1 MNSTIE
7 LTVRNKDIHVRKAD
21 KLVTGQTNN
30 EIKFHFDGEPWD
42 SLSKSIIFRVEDLKM
57 LVALDGDTVKIP
69 FEIFNEIY
77 LGKIVY
83 IGVYGL
89 DSAGVVIYPTPYF
102 RLGVIERG
110 ANTEGAS
117 DPSTPSLNIDKEL
130 LDKALKA
137 ADEAKTAAA
146 SAKADANSAAESA
159 ELVSEKTEITK
170 ANADRAEA
178 ATKQYPRINE
188 ETAHWETW
196 DPAVGGWKDTGT
208 LAEFK
213 IRTTYPTVEAMNADF
228 SGTSTNTGDFVMI
241 AGSVENPDT
250 AKLYVKGETAF
261 EYITDLS
268 GAQGMKG
275 ESAYDLAVAKGYYE
289 GTEDNFAKM
298 LGDAVNKEPDRQ
310 AAETERGK
318 AENARVEAEKSR
330 VTAESGRVTAESGRT
345 TAEDA
350 RNNAEVNRQTE
361 EGKRAKAETDRASA
375 ESKRVTAES
384 GRSTAEDERVK
395 AELARAQK
403 ETERQTEESKRVKAE
418 SDRATA
424 ENGRVTAESDRIA
437 AEGNRVEAENARI
450 SAEKNRAD
458 AEDTRAAQEE
468 TRQSNERS
476 RINAENS
483 RATEESKRNSAE
495 TLRASYEQTR
505 RENET
510 TRQSNEAIRRANEAA
525 REVWENYIRDK
536 TYYKGNKVA
545 LNGNS
550 YICSVE
556 STTDVPGQTNS
567 WTLIA
572 KKGDGLVIE
581 DKYATLADLRN
592 ANPDHTYTYQV
603 TAENNELFIYSEAN
617 SDWVSIGALQGPKGD
632 TGSKGDKGDKGDTGE
647 TGATGAMGATGPA
660 NVLSIGSV
668 ISGAAPSVTINGDS
682 PNQVLNFVLQKGDKG
697 EKGDKGDQGEKGDK
711 GDAFTYADFT
721 EAQLAALKGE
731 KGDKGDQG
739 LQGEQGPIG
748 PAGTY
753 TAGTGIKIENGTIS
767 ATAEVYTAGD
777 GISITNSSISARLG
791 LGLKFDTEKKI
802 MLDESVFVEYTDDEI
817 TNLYNTVTV

>member
-30 EIKFHFDGEPWD
+30 EIKFHFDGEPWA
-42 SLSKSIIFRVEDLKM
+42 SLSKSIVFRVEDLKM
-57 LVALDGDTVKIP
+57 LVALNEDTVKIP
-69 FEIFNEIY
+69 FEIFDEIY

-83 IGVYGL
+83 IGIYGL

-117 DPSTPSLNIDKEL
+117 KPSAPSLNIDKEL

-137 ADEAKTAAA
+137 ADEAKTAAV
-146 SAKADANSAAESA
+146 SAAESA
-159 ELVSEKTEITK
+159 KLVTEKTEITK
-170 ANADRAEA
+170 TNADRAEA
-178 ATKQYPRINE
+178 ATKQYPRISE
-188 ETAHWETW
+188 ETAHWEIW
-196 DPAVGGWKDTGT
+196 DPAVGRWKDTGT

-213 IRTTYPTVEAMNADF
+213 IRKTYSTVDAMNADF
-228 SGTSTNTGDFVMI
+228 SGTSTDTGDFVMI
-241 AGSVENPDT
+241 AGSVEDPDT

-298 LGDAVNKEPDRQ
+298 LGDAVNKEPVRQKAESDRINAETARN
-310 AAETERGK
+310 AAESVRAQKETQRNSNEETREKAETSRKEAEELRASEEEKRKSAESERKTAEDSRVTAESGRITEESKRIEAEKGRISAETARGTAESDRVDAEKSRVTAESGRVEAESDRVTTEGERVAAESTRGQKETERQTNETNRGK

-330 VTAESGRVTAESGRT
+330 VTAE
-345 TAEDA
+345 
-350 RNNAEVNRQTE
+350 
-361 EGKRAKAETDRASA
+361 
-375 ESKRVTAES
+375 
-384 GRSTAEDERVK
+384 
-395 AELARAQK
+395 
-403 ETERQTEESKRVKAE
+403 
-418 SDRATA
+418 
-424 ENGRVTAESDRIA
+424 NGRVTAESDRVTV
-437 AEGNRVEAENARI
+437 ESNRVKAENARVT
-450 SAEKNRAD
+450 AESNRSD
-458 AEDTRAAQEE
+458 AEETRAAQEE
-468 TRQSNERS
+468 TRQNNELS
-476 RINAENS
+476 RIKAENS
-483 RATEESKRNSAE
+483 RATEESKRNNAE

-525 REVWENYIRDK
+525 REVWENYTQDK

-545 LNGNS
+545 INGNS
-550 YICSVE
+550 YVCSVE

-581 DKYATLADLRN
+581 DKYATLAELRT
-592 ANPDHTYTYQV
+592 ANPDHRYTYQV
-603 TAENNELFIYSEAN
+603 TEENNELFIYSEAN
-617 SDWVSIGALQGPKGD
+617 SDWVSIGAIQGPKGD
-632 TGSKGDKGDKGDTGE
+632 PGS
-647 TGATGAMGATGPA
+647 
-660 NVLSIGSV
+660 
-668 ISGAAPSVTINGDS
+668 
-682 PNQVLNFVLQKGDKG
+682 KG
-697 EKGDKGDQGEKGDK
+697 EKGDKGDQGP
-711 GDAFTYADFT
+711 
-721 EAQLAALKGE
+721 
-731 KGDKGDQG
+731 
-739 LQGEQGPIG
+739 QGEQGPIG

-753 TAGTGIKIENGTIS
+753 TAGTGIKIENGIIS

-777 GISITNSSISARLG
+777 GISITNGSISTRLG

-802 MLDESVFVEYTDDEI
+802 TLDESVFVEYTDDEI
-817 TNLYNTVTV
+817 TGFYNAVTV

>member
-30 EIKFHFDGEPWD
+30 EIKFHFDGEPWN

-57 LVALDGDTVKIP
+57 LVALNGDTVKIP
-69 FEIFNEIY
+69 FEIFDEIY

-83 IGVYGL
+83 IGIYGL

-117 DPSTPSLNIDKEL
+117 NPSAPSLNIDKEL

-146 SAKADANSAAESA
+146 SAKVDAGSAAESVK
-159 ELVSEKTEITK
+159 LVIEKTEITK

-178 ATKQYPRINE
+178 ATKQYPRINGD
-188 ETAHWETW
+188 TAHWETW

-213 IRTTYPTVEAMNADF
+213 IRKTYPTVDAMNADF
-228 SGTSTNTGDFVMI
+228 SGASTDTGDFVMI
-241 AGSVENPDT
+241 AGSVEDPDT

-310 AAETERGK
+310 AAETER
-318 AENARVEAEKSR
+318 R
-330 VTAESGRVTAESGRT
+330 
-345 TAEDA
+345 
-350 RNNAEVNRQTE
+350 
-361 EGKRAKAETDRASA
+361 KAETTREAA

-384 GRSTAEDERVK
+384 GRSTAEGERVT
-395 AELARAQK
+395 AESARTQK

-424 ENGRVTAESDRIA
+424 ENGRVTAESDRVTV
-437 AEGNRVEAENARI
+437 EDNRIKAENARI
-450 SAEKNRAD
+450 TAENNRAD
-458 AEDTRAAQEE
+458 AEETRAAQEE
-468 TRQSNERS
+468 TRQNNELS
-476 RINAENS
+476 RIKAENS
-483 RATEESKRNSAE
+483 RATEESKRNNAE

-525 REVWENYIRDK
+525 REVWENYTQDK

-617 SDWVSIGALQGPKGD
+617 SDWVSIGAIQGPKGD
-632 TGSKGDKGDKGDTGE
+632 PGSKGEKGDKGETGE
-647 TGATGAMGATGPA
+647 TGATGATGATGPA

-668 ISGAAPSVTINGDS
+668 ISGAAPSVTITGES
-682 PNQVLNFVLQKGDKG
+682 PTQVLNFVLQKGDKG

-721 EAQLAALKGE
+721 PDQLAALKGE
-731 KGDKGDQG
+731 KGEKGDQG
-739 LQGEQGPIG
+739 PQGEQGPAG

-777 GISITNSSISARLG
+777 GISITNGSISARLG

-802 MLDESVFVEYTDDEI
+802 ALDESVFVEYTDDEI
-817 TNLYNTVTV
+817 TNFYNTVTV